1 MKDDADSLV
10 ARMGQLQDLVEQAR
24 QATPG
29 ERVRIARMIEVSG
42 KALLAVAQAQDAAER
57 ARRLRRRSR
66 CPRERTDAD
75 MADRLRDL
83 AALLAKLRMMARDI
97 LQ

>member
-1 MKDDADSLV
+1 MKDDADPLL
-10 ARMGQLQDLVEQAR
+10 ARMGQLLNLVEQAR

-42 KALLAVAQAQDAAER
+42 KALLAVAQDAAGR
-57 ARRLRRRSR
+57 ARRLRGRSR

-83 AALLAKLRMMARDI
+83 AALLTELRMMARDV
-97 LQ
+97 LR